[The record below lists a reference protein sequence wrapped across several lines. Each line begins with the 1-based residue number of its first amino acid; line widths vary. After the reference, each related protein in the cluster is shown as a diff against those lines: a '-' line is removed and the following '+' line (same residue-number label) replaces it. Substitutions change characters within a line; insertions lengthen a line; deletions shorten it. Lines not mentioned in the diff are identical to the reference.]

1 MNVQID
7 SALKRA
13 RAYWFVDGF
22 TEMAAGGLLI
32 LLAAILLFSGNA
44 PQSSLSY
51 WFLSV
56 AGEIAIAKLVG
67 ILAAILILWWLKDHF
82 TYPRTGFVRGKRI
95 TVAQVFAIIRN
106 GFLFL
111 FLPILALLIVSLLIA
126 SANNVL
132 DFMPGWFPVGL
143 GLILAVLYL
152 LAGEWMGLQRFRLL
166 AILMVLAGLAVGLW
180 QFAIGLPTFPAN
192 AQPGILQPLV
202 LDSIHRTLTGLGF
215 LLLISGLALLISGFV
230 TFLHYRKEN
239 PIPYAEEA

>member
-1 MNVQID
+1 MDVKIN

-44 PQSSLSY
+44 PQPSFSY

-56 AGEIAIAKLVG
+56 AGEIVIAKLVG

-82 TYPRTGFVRGKRI
+82 TYPRTGFVRGKQL
-95 TVAQVFAIIRN
+95 TAAQVFVIIRN

-132 DFMPGWFPVGL
+132 DFMPEWFPVGL
-143 GLILAVLYL
+143 GLIMAVFYL

-166 AILMVLAGLAVGLW
+166 AILMALAGIAIGLW
-180 QFAIGLPTFPAN
+180 QFAMGFQAN
-192 AQPGILQPLV
+192 TQPGILQPLV
-202 LDSIHRTLTGLGF
+202 LDSINRTLTGLGF
-215 LLLISGLALLISGFV
+215 LLLISGLALLVSGFV

-239 PIPYAEEA
+239 PTPYAEES